1 VLLHALV
8 VVPLGILAY
17 AAAARHARPSR
28 ARMVAFAV
36 GLALVAV
43 VLSPPIDTI
52 ARRNL
57 LSVHLLQNVVLAEWA
72 PALLVL
78 GLSPGVG
85 GRFRVSPF
93 LALPLWLG
101 NYFAWHVPAIYDFA
115 LRHQHSVLHLEH
127 ACYLATGILMWWPV
141 VHGALSTG
149 VKAVYMFGAF
159 VLGSPLGLLLA
170 LIPRAV
176 YDFYVRA
183 PRLWGLSPLG
193 DQQIAGATM
202 AAEQAVVFFA
212 VFAVLLLRFFQ
223 DEQAVGLTAAQGSAT
238 TRNGARR
245 GASAQN
251 SPP

>member
-1 VLLHALV
+1 
-8 VVPLGILAY
+8 
-17 AAAARHARPSR
+17 
-28 ARMVAFAV
+28 MFAFAV
-36 GLALVAV
+36 GLAPVAL

-57 LSVHLLQNVVLAEWA
+57 LSIHLLQNVVLAEWA

-78 GLSPGVG
+78 GIAPLVA
-85 GRFRVSPF
+85 RRLTVSPF

-101 NYFAWHVPAIYDFA
+101 NYFAWHLPAAYDFA

-127 ACYLATGILMWWPV
+127 ACYVATGILMWWPV

-149 VKAVYMFGAF
+149 VKALYMFGAF

-176 YDFYVRA
+176 YDFYVEA

-193 DQQIAGATM
+193 DKQIAGATM

-212 VFAVLLLRFFQ
+212 VFTVLLLRFLQ
-223 DEQAVGLTAAQGSAT
+223 DEQAAGLTAA
-238 TRNGARR
+238 RHR
-245 GASAQN
+245 
-251 SPP
+251 